1 MCGEYNLKKSEKW
14 YEHAPEDVVENED
27 MKISWDIMI
36 QRDTKI
42 KARKPNIFVLNMNE
56 RSRAIIDIAIPADIR
71 VSEKE
76 KEKIERYQELKRAL
90 KRM

>member
-1 MCGEYNLKKSEKW
+1 
-14 YEHAPEDVVENED
+14 
-27 MKISWDIMI
+27 
-36 QRDTKI
+36 
-42 KARKPNIFVLNMNE
+42 MNE

-76 KEKIERYQELKRAL
+76 TEKIERYQELKRAL